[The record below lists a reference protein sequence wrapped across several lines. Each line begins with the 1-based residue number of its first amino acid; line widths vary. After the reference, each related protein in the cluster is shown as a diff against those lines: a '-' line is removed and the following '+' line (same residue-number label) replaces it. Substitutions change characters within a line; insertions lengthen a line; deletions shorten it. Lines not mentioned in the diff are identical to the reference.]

1 MSWDLGPLL
10 ARPGLILGHYVGEF
24 VTPGIGHILKEAGA
38 EFVFLDM
45 EHSGNGFETIN
56 RGLRYFEAA
65 GVPALV
71 RVPSDAYHHIA
82 RALDIGAEGIIV
94 PMLGSAEQA
103 SEILAKMKYTPKGA
117 RGLGLGLGNDRYR
130 MAPAAD
136 ALAAA
141 NARTRFVAL
150 IETVDGI
157 RNVEAI
163 AALDGVDVLWVGH
176 ADLTASM
183 GIPGQYDHPD
193 YKDAL
198 ARVVR
203 AGKRHR
209 KRLGRLVTDIPGAL
223 AEVEEGWDTL
233 CYHGD
238 AWLLQVAIRQGID
251 AIRNGVRAGAGK
263 VAPAMTA
270 DADPKKS
277 KAKAKAKARSRS

>member
-1 MSWDLGPLL
+1 MSWNLAPLL
-10 ARPGLILGHYVGEF
+10 ERPGLILGHYVGEF
-24 VTPGIGHILKEAGA
+24 VTPGIGHIVKEAGA

-45 EHSGNGFETIN
+45 EHSGNSFETIN

-65 GVPALV
+65 GVPAMV
-71 RVPSDAYHHIA
+71 RVPSDAYDHIA

-103 SEILAKMKYTPKGA
+103 RAIIEKMKYTPIGR

-130 MAPAAD
+130 AMAAAD
-136 ALAAA
+136 AIRAA

-150 IETVDGI
+150 IETVDGVE
-157 RNVEAI
+157 NVEEI

-176 ADLTASM
+176 SDLTASM

-193 YKDAL
+193 YTRAL
-198 ARVVR
+198 ARVVK
-203 AGKRHR
+203 AGKKNG
-209 KRLGRLVTDIPGAL
+209 KRLGRLVTDVGAAL
-223 AEVEEGWDTL
+223 AEVEEGWDTI

-251 AIRNGVRAGAGK
+251 GIRAGVAKGWKTGK
-263 VAPAMTA
+263 GR
-270 DADPKKS
+270 K
-277 KAKAKAKARSRS
+277 

>member
-1 MSWDLGPLL
+1 MTWGLGPLFE
-10 ARPGLILGHYVGEF
+10 RPGLLIGHYVGEF
-24 VTPGIGHILKEAGA
+24 VTPGIGHIVREAGG

-45 EHSGNGFETIN
+45 EHSGNTFETIN

-65 GVPALV
+65 GLPALL

-94 PMLGSAEQA
+94 PMLGSAAQA
-103 SEILAKMKYTPKGA
+103 KEIVEKIKYTPVGK

-130 MAPAAD
+130 MAPTVE
-136 ALAAA
+136 ALRAA

-150 IETVDGI
+150 IETVEGVE
-157 RNVEAI
+157 NVEAI

-176 ADLTASM
+176 SDLTASM

-193 YKDAL
+193 YVKAL
-198 ARVVR
+198 ARVVK
-203 AGKRHR
+203 AGKKHR
-209 KRLGRLVTDIPGAL
+209 KRLGRLVTDVEGAI
-223 AEVEEGWDTL
+223 AEVGEGWDTL

-251 AIRNGVRAGAGK
+251 AIRAGTAKGK
-263 VAPAMTA
+263 
-270 DADPKKS
+270 KRK
-277 KAKAKAKARSRS
+277 

>member
-10 ARPGLILGHYVGEF
+10 DRQGLLIGHYVGEF
-24 VTPGIGHILKEAGA
+24 VTPGIGHICKEAGA

-45 EHSGNGFETIN
+45 EHSGNSFDTIN

-65 GVPALV
+65 GLPVMV
-71 RVPSDAYHHIA
+71 RVPSDSYDHIA
-82 RALDIGAEGIIV
+82 RALDVGAEGIIV
-94 PMLGSAEQA
+94 PMLGSAAQA
-103 SEILAKMKYTPKGA
+103 SAIIEKMKYTPTGS

-130 MAPAAD
+130 MMPAAD
-136 ALAAA
+136 ALKAA
-141 NARTRFVAL
+141 NERTRFVAL
-150 IETVDGI
+150 IETVDGVA
-157 RNVEAI
+157 NVEEI

-193 YKDAL
+193 YKNAL
-198 ARVVR
+198 ARVVK
-203 AGKRHR
+203 AGKKNG
-209 KRLGRLVTDIPGAL
+209 KRLGRLVTDVPGAL

-251 AIRNGVRAGAGK
+251 AIRGGVRAGAGK
-263 VAPAMTA
+263 VAPAVTA
-270 DADPKKS
+270 NAAPKKKS
-277 KAKAKAKARSRS
+277 KAKARSKS

>member
-1 MSWDLGPLL
+1 MSWGLAPLL
-10 ARPGLILGHYVGEF
+10 ARPGLLLGHYVGEF
-24 VTPGIGHILKEAGA
+24 VTPGIGHIVKEAGA

-45 EHSGNGFETIN
+45 EHSGNSFDTIN

-65 GVPALV
+65 GVPAMV
-71 RVPSDAYHHIA
+71 RVPSDAYDHIA
-82 RALDIGAEGIIV
+82 RALDIGAEGIVV
-94 PMLGSAEQA
+94 PMLGSSEQA
-103 SEILAKMKYTPKGA
+103 RAIIDKLKYTPVGK

-130 MAPAAD
+130 MMPPVE
-136 ALAAA
+136 ALKAA

-150 IETVDGI
+150 IETVDGV
-157 RNVEAI
+157 RNVDKI

-193 YKDAL
+193 YKRAL
-198 ARVVR
+198 ERVVK
-203 AGKRHR
+203 AGKKNG
-209 KRLGRLVTDIPGAL
+209 KRLGRLVTDVGAAL

-251 AIRNGVRAGAGK
+251 GIRAGA
-263 VAPAMTA
+263 
-270 DADPKKS
+270 S
-277 KAKAKAKARSRS
+277 KAVAKPAGKGKGRK